1 MRVERQCAR
10 HQGRV
15 VPGAGGEVLC
25 ARGAT
30 CGRLRTSAGTATPG
44 ESSLQALTQLAESGR
59 RVCLRDPA
67 AISSITDPLMFAS
80 LGSRNVGTTTG
91 GNILTLTD
99 AVTPANSQAYTYD
112 TLDRLSTDPPLMVP
126 LTV

>member
-1 MRVERQCAR
+1 
-10 HQGRV
+10 
-15 VPGAGGEVLC
+15 
-25 ARGAT
+25 
-30 CGRLRTSAGTATPG
+30 
-44 ESSLQALTQLAESGR
+44 LQALTQLAESGR